1 MISANIGGI
10 KENNRW
16 DLLINYCKTLNRDFP
31 ISQET
36 HINFSRLRNISKLWD
51 EEVIISPGKTQT
63 CGVLVLAKGTPHPIE
78 QIITDPA
85 GRYVFFKMKNRADG
99 VIAFRVPSGTMKGW
113 RTDRQMLTKKLRN
126 YRIKKIIRKN
136 NLIVFGD
143 FNMTLGNKGRVQVIN
158 ASFCLSQ
165 KELVISLRSLI

>member
-1 MISANIGGI
+1 MISANTGGI

-16 DLLINYCKTLNRDFP
+16 DLVINYCKTLNRDFP

-85 GRYVFFKMKNRADG
+85 GRYVFFKIKNTTDA
-99 VIAFRVPSGTMKGW
+99 VFAFYVPS
-113 RTDRQMLTKKLRN
+113 RTVKERRIYRQMF
-126 YRIKKIIRKN
+126 IKKIK
-136 NLIVFGD
+136 
-143 FNMTLGNKGRVQVIN
+143 K
-158 ASFCLSQ
+158 FCI
-165 KELVISLRSLI
+165 KELTEQIT